1 MATINKE
8 IHVEETY
15 TELLAKINKSVYAK
29 FPLIEVTVSNKDVC
43 SCEAHTF
50 YEQEKAENEC
60 LGCGKQIYKTKADV
74 MSININS
81 INTIEE

>member
-29 FPLIEVTVSNKDVC
+29 FPLIEVTVKSFKYIKPLGDD
-43 SCEAHTF
+43 EYLT
-50 YEQEKAENEC
+50 EQVK
-60 LGCGKQIYKTKADV
+60 KVK
-74 MSININS
+74 SININS